1 MLVLYIVNY
10 QSCITITFGVVNVDE
25 ITNMTAQ
32 SLQTCA
38 CKKVHKLKN
47 SESHIAFFS
56 LENAFQMARNSE

>member
-1 MLVLYIVNY
+1 M
-10 QSCITITFGVVNVDE
+10 TITFGVVNVDE

-56 LENAFQMARNSE
+56 LENAFQMARNSK